1 MSASQRRPWATNTS
15 SVRRD
20 TPVKITKRLA
30 YRTAG
35 AFIVGSM
42 GMSTVLV
49 SSASGDGMDGHV
61 MIGPTGNTVEMF
73 DPSNSTYIPNIA
85 SASARDR
92 AKAQNLLNGVNTFC
106 NTRSL
111 ATIRANWRPG
121 TSTPNNTTHYFN
133 PSKSASG
140 LNPSNPRAALV
151 YDGKLSG
158 VMFGGVPLPS
168 LGSIPRAHGH
178 DMVNPVEMVHV
189 YCGNS
194 LKAAFTPNR
203 MLGVKAALISLRLKI
218 RPAVMDLNKAQLQAV
233 LVKVR
238 APRTSSA
245 GVTANLSTA
254 RSGPDP
260 VLEAMRMEIRASLMV
275 LGEARLRSIWLLM
288 KSFR

>member
-1 MSASQRRPWATNTS
+1 
-15 SVRRD
+15 
-20 TPVKITKRLA
+20 
-30 YRTAG
+30 
-35 AFIVGSM
+35 M

-61 MIGPTGNTVEMF
+61 MTGPTGNTVEMV
-73 DPSNSTYIPNIA
+73 DPAHSSYIPNLA
-85 SASARDR
+85 AASARDV
-92 AKAQNLLNGVNTFC
+92 AKAQRLLNGVNTFC
-106 NTRSL
+106 DTRSL

-121 TSTPNNTTHYFN
+121 TSTPSNTTHYFN

-158 VMFGGVPLPS
+158 VMFGGMPLPS
-168 LGSIPRAHGH
+168 MGSIPRAHGH

-194 LKAAFTPNR
+194 LKEAFTPNR
-203 MLGVKAALISLRLKI
+203 LLGVKAGLTALRLKI

-238 APRTSSA
+238 APRTGSA
-245 GVTANLSTA
+245 GLAENVSAS
-254 RSGPDP
+254 RGGPDP

-275 LGEARLRSIWLLM
+275 LGEARLRSIWVLM
-288 KSFR
+288 QSFK